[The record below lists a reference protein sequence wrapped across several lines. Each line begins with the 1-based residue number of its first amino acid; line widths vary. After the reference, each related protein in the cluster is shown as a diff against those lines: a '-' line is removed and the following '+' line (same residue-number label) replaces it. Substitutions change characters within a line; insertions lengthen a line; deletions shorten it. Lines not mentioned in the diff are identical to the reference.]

1 MISLKFF
8 LHDERID
15 EACRTDIDE
24 KLKHIQAF
32 IRGLEKKEYN
42 VELIPF
48 GDFSAVRKKDEAIN
62 QLFKEKGV
70 EAPPVLLIDGK
81 LTCVGDYPSTDE
93 LADLL
98 RIGCTYITDED
109 SSSCCTTTCC
119 NTTIESIK

>member
-8 LHDERID
+8 LHDERMD
-15 EACRTDIDE
+15 EASRADIDE
-24 KLKHIQAF
+24 KLKHIKAF

-48 GDFSAVRKKDEAIN
+48 GDFSAVRKKDEVIN

-70 EAPPVLLIDGK
+70 ETPPVLLIDGK
-81 LTCVGDYPSTDE
+81 LTCVSDYPSTDE

-98 RIGCTYITDED
+98 RIGCTYITDKD
-109 SSSCCTTTCC
+109 CSSCCTTTCC
-119 NTTIESIK
+119 NTSIE